1 MDDSVD
7 DSNTNA
13 ATTPPPPLAKKKKR
27 YWALSDKIDM
37 CKQAENL
44 PDEQSFRSFCRE
56 RKVQPSQLRRWKKN
70 LATIK
75 KTLESTTNKKKMV
88 CTTGRKNTNS
98 HSCREADKDTHGCHS
113 KSKKKK
119 SKRKSKQK
127 KISKLIKKLEL
138 KLYQMMTDPKFVE
151 FMQKENKRSQ
161 PRANT
166 CKCWH
171 FIIGATV
178 IPYSKEY
185 TITVE
190 VDGKTLHG
198 YAKDP
203 MQGNKNKWMKR
214 AYEISM
220 DLMTKLDPD
229 WVGKN
234 RRIAIQVNVLQKGHE
249 VHIHRDEGDLSPQ
262 YGLVLGD
269 FAGGDFV
276 TINPD
281 KKEGY
286 RFSNASGLLFQMD
299 GRCPHKV
306 EPVKDGTRFSVYF
319 FKSFD
324 EDWKT
329 SEPIMWPPK
338 VVHSQSQDHYEPI
351 VFPVKEQAQKMNKKR
366 KQQEQAPKASKKSK
380 LSSE

>member
-1 MDDSVD
+1 
-7 DSNTNA
+7 
-13 ATTPPPPLAKKKKR
+13 
-27 YWALSDKIDM
+27 
-37 CKQAENL
+37 
-44 PDEQSFRSFCRE
+44 
-56 RKVQPSQLRRWKKN
+56 
-70 LATIK
+70 
-75 KTLESTTNKKKMV
+75 
-88 CTTGRKNTNS
+88 
-98 HSCREADKDTHGCHS
+98 
-113 KSKKKK
+113 
-119 SKRKSKQK
+119 
-127 KISKLIKKLEL
+127 
-138 KLYQMMTDPKFVE
+138 MTDPKFVE

-214 AYEISM
+214 AYEIGM
-220 DLMTKLDPD
+220 DLMTEVDPD

-249 VHIHRDEGDLSPQ
+249 VHMHRDEGDLSPQ

-269 FAGGDFV
+269 FTGGDFV
-276 TINPD
+276 TINPGN
-281 KKEGY
+281 KEGY

-299 GRCPHKV
+299 GRYPHKA

-329 SEPIMWPPK
+329 SEPVMWPPK
-338 VVHSQSQDHYEPI
+338 VVHSQSQAHYEPI
-351 VFPVKEQAQKMNKKR
+351 VFPVNEQALKMSKKR
-366 KQQEQAPKASKKSK
+366 KLQEQASKASKKGK